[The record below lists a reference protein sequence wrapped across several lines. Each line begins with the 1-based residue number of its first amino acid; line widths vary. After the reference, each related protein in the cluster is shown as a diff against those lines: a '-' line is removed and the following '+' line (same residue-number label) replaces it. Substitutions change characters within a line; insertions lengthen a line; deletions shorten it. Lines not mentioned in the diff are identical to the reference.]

1 MLGAVRCQSAKTA
14 RAWCIAGL
22 AIGKCGGSV
31 GRRWRRD
38 ELSAPSAL
46 PDRALPEPERRG
58 TTRPSQVAGDR
69 KLKGFIN
76 ECFSKMGGGNLV
88 QTGGNEIQQKL
99 QEPPQT
105 RAEFC
110 GRSRRDLGGTERVV
124 VHSVREKPML
134 HYLVEQPGTQDRD
147 AVFSEAAQAP
157 WRAKYVDWS
166 SGGRKYTIF
175 FICQVCQQLP
185 TLAEP
190 AGTATCLAGLSL
202 SNCPQH

>member
-1 MLGAVRCQSAKTA
+1 VLGAVRCQSAKTA

-31 GRRWRRD
+31 GRRWQD
-38 ELSAPSAL
+38 ELSAPSAI
-46 PDRALPEPERRG
+46 PDRALPEPRA
-58 TTRPSQVAGDR
+58 THPSQVAGDR

-76 ECFSKMGGGNLV
+76 ECFSKRGGGNLM
-88 QTGGNEIQQKL
+88 QTGGNETQQKL
-99 QEPPQT
+99 QEPPRT
-105 RAEFC
+105 RVELC
-110 GRSRRDLGGTERVV
+110 GRSRRDFGGTEGVT
-124 VHSVREKPML
+124 VHSVREKLML
-134 HYLVEQPGTQDRD
+134 HYLVEQPGTQDCD
-147 AVFSEAAQAP
+147 AVFSEATQAP

-175 FICQVCQQLP
+175 FICQLCQQLP

-190 AGTATCLAGLSL
+190 AGTATCPAGLSL